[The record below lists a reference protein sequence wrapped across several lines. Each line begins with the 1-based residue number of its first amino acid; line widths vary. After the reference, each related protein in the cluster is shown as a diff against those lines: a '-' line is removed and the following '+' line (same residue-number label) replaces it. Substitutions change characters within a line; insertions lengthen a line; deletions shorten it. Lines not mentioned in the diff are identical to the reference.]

1 MRTMNENKGNF
12 FGVDEILAL
21 TNIKESIIKNENFV
35 VVPADGEFVIDND
48 ILFFK
53 ANTTIKKTLYIPI
66 SSKSEDSKVLFDNID
81 NIKGRLVYINDRLDM
96 FMTIQENEE
105 DANKELDYI
114 EFQIYLDYLNID
126 NKDDFINLII
136 DKK

>member
-1 MRTMNENKGNF
+1 MRTMNENKENF

-21 TNIKESIIKNENFV
+21 TKIKESIIKNENFV

-53 ANTTIKKTLYIPI
+53 ATTIIKKALDIPI

-81 NIKGRLVYINDRLDM
+81 NIKGRLVYINDRLDI
-96 FMTIQENEE
+96 FMTIHENEE

-114 EFQIYLDYLNID
+114 ESQIYLDYLNID